1 MKECTL
7 ALVYLIKWAE
17 LGCTI
22 AWIMYTFINGLAF
35 IEKVKWAEI
44 NDPSEATADQKITVY
59 LTYVGLAFSII
70 HLIYMNL
77 LINVRFYMALS
88 CQSCCKPCWTI

>member
-7 ALVYLIKWAE
+7 ALVYLVKWAE

-22 AWIMYTFINGLAF
+22 AWIMYTFINGMAF
-35 IEKVKWAEI
+35 IKKVKYVQETEGLEGEDHSLSI
-44 NDPSEATADQKITVY
+44 Y
-59 LTYVGLAFSII
+59 LTYVALAFTVI

-77 LINVRFYMALS
+77 LINVRFYLAIS
-88 CQSCCKPCWTI
+88 C